1 MPVQHSREPLHLYP
15 CLQATSALKAEN
27 DHLKAEVEDVLI
39 RFYIAQSEVGLYKE
53 VVTKQKQEIVELH
66 KQVADAGQHSS
77 DTYEELD
84 SANACAMHQQDHL
97 EELEDMVCHYQDRAH
112 VAEGLIRQYP
122 EDEGLYEVELPS
134 LSELQG
140 ELDMSE
146 DLVCHLATFAHRLY
160 TANPTHLLHY
170 HNHIIHTP
178 EHLHSIVKLMLE
190 YLSKARFTH
199 GKLHLV
205 RPGSELVLGPALVL
219 SGLGLSKQD
228 SCLGRTKGDGISATT
243 GVGSLTSG
251 GCGVWVDLAKGPGV
265 GEGGVV
271 GEDGGGWGCGALT

>member
-1 MPVQHSREPLHLYP
+1 MQQHSREPLHLYP

-84 SANACAMHQQDHL
+84 SVNACAMHQQDHL

-170 HNHIIHTP
+170 HNQYVGGLLEAVTLLLSCSIIHTP

-205 RPGSELVLGPALVL
+205 RPGSELVLG
-219 SGLGLSKQD
+219 
-228 SCLGRTKGDGISATT
+228 
-243 GVGSLTSG
+243 
-251 GCGVWVDLAKGPGV
+251 
-265 GEGGVV
+265 
-271 GEDGGGWGCGALT
+271 